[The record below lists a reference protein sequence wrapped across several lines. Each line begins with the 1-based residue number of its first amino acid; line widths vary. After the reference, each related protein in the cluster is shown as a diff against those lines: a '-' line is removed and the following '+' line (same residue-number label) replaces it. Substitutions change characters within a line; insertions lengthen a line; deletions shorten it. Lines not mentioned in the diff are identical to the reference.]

1 MVGTILTKRLYI
13 FYDPLMISGRNK
25 KREQVESD
33 VEEDLNL
40 STLITEIRLLRQD
53 IQKLTLRIDKCDR
66 QFEQQDREIK
76 DLKIEITELRHKMEV
91 QEQLNVKRELEI
103 VGVPEQL
110 NENLTHVVMIASKK
124 IGVDLQMTDLDE
136 VRRVGTK
143 NPKNTTNRTVS
154 RPIVVKFLSKIKRD
168 DVLSAYKGRRKLTSE
183 DLVPGSS
190 SSVYINERLTA
201 QNRQLFREART
212 RAKMQNF
219 QYCWT
224 RNGTV
229 FIRKAANT
237 NGFKHPAIPIRSQK
251 DIEDHL
257 GQVCTPAECVLQE
270 DFPRESVPATL
281 PN

>member
-1 MVGTILTKRLYI
+1 MDVDVRGLNPILDVTGLGGDDSKKKGIYFDTMENCNGPWDATCVLPRLSAI
-13 FYDPLMISGRNK
+13 EVASA
-25 KREQVESD
+25 VE
-33 VEEDLNL
+33 
-40 STLITEIRLLRQD
+40 
-53 IQKLTLRIDKCDR
+53 
-66 QFEQQDREIK
+66 FERQDREIK

-270 DFPRESVPATL
+270 DFPRESVPAIL